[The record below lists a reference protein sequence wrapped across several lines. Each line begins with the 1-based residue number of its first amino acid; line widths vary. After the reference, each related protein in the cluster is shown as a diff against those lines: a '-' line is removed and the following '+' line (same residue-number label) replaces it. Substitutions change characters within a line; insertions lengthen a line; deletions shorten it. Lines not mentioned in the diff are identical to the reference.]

1 MNILT
6 LLLNSSSMAFRMSSI
21 VVFVTPSDFSH
32 CLVFTNCV
40 LPTPSL
46 VSVNVVVV
54 VPGIPV
60 AMVPCPSFGISSFN
74 SSLLVYGI
82 DRWFCGVILSVLL
95 TALFDFSNL
104 LLLVTPIILMYRG

>member
-1 MNILT
+1 
-6 LLLNSSSMAFRMSSI
+6 MSSI

-40 LPTPSL
+40 SPTPSL
-46 VSVNVVVV
+46 VSVDVVVV
-54 VPGIPV
+54 VPVISV

-82 DRWFCGVILSVLL
+82 DRWFCGVILSILL
-95 TALFDFSNL
+95 AASFYFSNL
-104 LLLVTPIILMYRG
+104 LLLITLIIILHRR